1 MLLFSTCRVRECGRE
16 YYDELFNK
24 KAPFIAAF
32 WHYSIFYTMH
42 HRIEGRDWVAM
53 VSGSADAEYVSSL
66 LNRLG
71 LATVRG
77 SRGKGGL
84 RALKEM
90 MACMGDKGKKAAI
103 VVDGSQGP
111 ALKVQAGAIL
121 LASKTGAPILPFV
134 WGADRYWAFK
144 SWDRTVLP
152 KPFAKL
158 AVYYGAPLYVPAGI
172 RAADLEACRVD
183 LEGRLLAL
191 YRQAWGRF
199 GIERH

>member
-1 MLLFSTCRVRECGRE
+1 MLFVTCRVREYGKE
-16 YYDELFNK
+16 YYDELFK
-24 KAPFIAAF
+24 KKTPFIAAF

-42 HRIEGRDWVAM
+42 RIEGRDWVAM
-53 VSGSADAEYVSSL
+53 VSGSSDAEYVSSL
-66 LNRLG
+66 LTRMG

-90 MACMGDKGKKAAI
+90 MAYMGGEGKKAAI

-121 LASKTGAPILPFV
+121 LASRTGAPILPFV

-158 AVYYGAPLYVPAGI
+158 AVYYGAPLYVPAGV
-172 RAADLEACRVD
+172 RAADLEAYRLN
-183 LEGRLLAL
+183 LEERLVEL
-191 YRQAWGRF
+191 YSQAWGTF
-199 GIERH
+199 DIEQH

>member
-1 MLLFSTCRVRECGRE
+1 MLLFATCRVREHGRD
-16 YYDELFNK
+16 YCDELYQK
-24 KAPFIAAF
+24 KTPFIAAF

-42 HRIEGRDWVAM
+42 RIEGRDWVAM
-53 VSGSADAEYVSSL
+53 VSGSSDAEYVSSF
-66 LNRLG
+66 LNRMG

-84 RALKEM
+84 QALKEM
-90 MACMGDKGKKAAI
+90 MVCMSDEGKKAAI

-111 ALKVQAGAIL
+111 ALKVQAGIIL

-152 KPFAKL
+152 KPFANL
-158 AVYYGAPLYVPAGI
+158 AVHYGTPIYIPAGI
-172 RAADLEACRVD
+172 RAADLEACRVN
-183 LEGRLLAL
+183 LEECMHEL
-191 YRQAWGRF
+191 YRQAWGCF
-199 GIERH
+199 GIEQH

>member
-1 MLLFSTCRVRECGRE
+1 MFLTR
-16 YYDELFNK
+16 
-24 KAPFIAAF
+24 
-32 WHYSIFYTMH
+32 M
-42 HRIEGRDWVAM
+42 
-53 VSGSADAEYVSSL
+53 
-66 LNRLG
+66 G

-90 MACMGDKGKKAAI
+90 KAAMDGEGKKAAI

-152 KPFAKL
+152 KPFAEL
-158 AVYYGAPLYVPAGI
+158 AVYYGASLHVPAGI
-172 RAADLEACRVD
+172 RAVDLEAYRLNLEERLNKLYCR
-183 LEGRLLAL
+183 
-191 YRQAWGRF
+191 AWGRF
-199 GIERH
+199 GIEHHWM